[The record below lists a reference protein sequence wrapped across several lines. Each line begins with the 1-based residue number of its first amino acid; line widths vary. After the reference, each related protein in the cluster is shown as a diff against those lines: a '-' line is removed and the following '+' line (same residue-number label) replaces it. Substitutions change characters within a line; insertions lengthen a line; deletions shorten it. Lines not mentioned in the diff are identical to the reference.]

1 MFFMLIIRSLFLHYS
16 WVLGNAYM
24 VTFLYVHY
32 CSQQSVMFLVVF
44 SFEIV
49 SNELKTLC
57 PRAINLLYQE
67 VLSKQKFL
75 LTTLGSLIV
84 ISSELSACLLLV
96 LYCSCCCQLTSLL
109 FVYHARQKVQGSL
122 KWPFRRWWKVV

>member
-49 SNELKTLC
+49 SKELKTLC
-57 PRAINLLYQE
+57 QRAINLLYQE
-67 VLSKQKFL
+67 VFKQTEVFVDNPWKFNCDF
-75 LTTLGSLIV
+75 I
-84 ISSELSACLLLV
+84 
-96 LYCSCCCQLTSLL
+96 
-109 FVYHARQKVQGSL
+109 
-122 KWPFRRWWKVV
+122 